1 MTINRRQTPFRY
13 VFKEPI
19 AFELR
24 FLSINGVQTPSK
36 PVKAVLHNISK
47 SGCCVW
53 LPLLLPIEDRKIAVS
68 LELVLN
74 EELLTLV
81 GELRWSLPDD
91 EGNRYGIELS
101 IPEQDHD
108 LLPREL
114 RELAGQGRI
123 IAV

>member
-1 MTINRRQTPFRY
+1 MINRRQTPFRY

-24 FLSINGVQTPSK
+24 LLSIDGVQTLSK
-36 PVKAVLHNISK
+36 PVKAILYNISK

-53 LPLLLPIEDRKIAVS
+53 LPLLLPIEERQIEVS
-68 LELVLN
+68 LGLVLN
-74 EELLTLV
+74 EEPLTLV

-91 EGNRYGIELS
+91 EGNRYGIKLN
-101 IPEQDHD
+101 IPEEDHD
-108 LLPREL
+108 ILPREL
-114 RELAGQGRI
+114 RELAGHGRI

>member
-1 MTINRRQTPFRY
+1 

-24 FLSINGVQTPSK
+24 LLSIDGVQTPSK
-36 PVKAVLHNISK
+36 PVKAILHNISK

-53 LPLLLPIEDRKIAVS
+53 LPLLLPIEERQIEVS
-68 LELVLN
+68 LGLVLN
-74 EELLTLV
+74 EEPLTLV

-91 EGNRYGIELS
+91 EGNRYGIKLN
-101 IPEQDHD
+101 IPEEDHD
-108 LLPREL
+108 ILPREL
-114 RELAGQGRI
+114 RELAGHGRI